1 MQVILSVLL
10 MVYKY
15 IDIVGTST
23 KGIDDAIRN
32 AIQES
37 SKTVKNINW
46 AELGR
51 VTVRVE
57 KEILEYQAEVKIGF
71 EVNRSID

>member
-1 MQVILSVLL
+1 

-15 IDIVGTST
+15 IEIVEIST
-23 KGIDDAIRN
+23 KGIDDAIKD

-37 SKTVKNINW
+37 SKTVKDIKW

-51 VTVRVE
+51 VTIRVE

-71 EVNRSID
+71 EVHRSSD